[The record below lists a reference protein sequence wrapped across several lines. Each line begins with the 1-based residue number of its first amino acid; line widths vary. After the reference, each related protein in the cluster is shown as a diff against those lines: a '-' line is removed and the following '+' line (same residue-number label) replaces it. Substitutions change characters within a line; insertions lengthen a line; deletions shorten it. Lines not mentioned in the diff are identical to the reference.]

1 MNINGVKVL
10 KNGLI
15 ATLLVAGTMPSAL
28 AQLTYQ
34 GATVYRVGTTE
45 LVFSGTTGTKIPVD
59 LGPYTKTTTKTATNC
74 GLVKI
79 KTPKAGLSNLVV
91 NGTSINT
98 TGLTTATSPRCTNG
112 TLKTPLSSPI
122 ETAAGTIIVPGL
134 TPNTSVPVSYSTD
147 KIKNVTINA
156 CGFGA
161 IKVTATLTALPA
173 TFSINGTSYTTAS
186 LPDAGE
192 APKLIRTNGVATCY
206 TKTGW
211 TN

>member
-1 MNINGVKVL
+1 MKKQLISISVMT
-10 KNGLI
+10 GLI
-15 ATLLVAGTMPSAL
+15 VSLSPEAYG
-28 AQLTYQ
+28 QLTYQ

-45 LVFSGTTGTKIPVD
+45 LIFSGTTGTKIPVD

-122 ETAAGTIIVPGL
+122 ETAAGTIVVPGL
-134 TPNTSVPVSYSTD
+134 TPNASVSVSYSTD

-173 TFSINGTSYTTAS
+173 TFTVNGTSYTTAS

-192 APKLIRTNGVATCY
+192 APKLIRVNGAATCY